1 MSTLDCIYIYIYNIP
16 PSSPHWMDVLTQKHG
31 LQADG
36 TTVLSI
42 FSSYLDSDRVD
53 AGENFCATNNTDPT
67 CR

>member
-1 MSTLDCIYIYIYNIP
+1 MSTLHCIYIYNIP
-16 PSSPHWMDVLTQKHG
+16 PSSPHWMDVHPVLTQKHG

-53 AGENFCATNNTDPT
+53 AG
-67 CR
+67 